1 MAEKIWNV
9 SYTIQ
14 NGDKTVMGFAETVK
28 EYWPQ
33 ILAFLG
39 LFVILVTMKVDIDV
53 LKEKV
58 ATIFKLWNNK
68 ND

>member
-1 MAEKIWNV
+1 MEEKIWNV

-14 NGDKTVMGFAETVK
+14 NGDKNIMGFAETVK

-33 ILAFLG
+33 ITAMLG

-58 ATIFKLWNNK
+58 ATIFKLWNDK
-68 ND
+68 K